1 MELEGAVDN
10 MEYKE
15 KRDIDQIKKSLSD
28 QLLKS
33 LRLSGNNA
41 LDALL
46 YSGYSYEEIT
56 ELLTSYNN
64 VSGLDLI
71 NCNDVIEKT
80 LSK

>member
-1 MELEGAVDN
+1 